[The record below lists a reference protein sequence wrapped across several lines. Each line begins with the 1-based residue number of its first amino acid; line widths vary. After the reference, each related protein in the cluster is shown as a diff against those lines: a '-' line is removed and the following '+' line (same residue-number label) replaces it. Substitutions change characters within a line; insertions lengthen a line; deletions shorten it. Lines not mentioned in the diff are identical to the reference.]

1 MLGTLLFL
9 LTGLPAGVDTLEA
22 PLDYAPRL
30 ESVSPRRFSEAALHG
45 GLLPPD
51 TTKREH
57 AVVLSDGY
65 YTRLK
70 IHKIASYLTIPLFVA
85 QYAAGQELYQ
95 NGNNAASWAKDLHAP
110 LAAAIG
116 GLFVVNTVT
125 GVWNMVEAWK
135 VPEGRARRTIHSL
148 LMLVADAGMVAVA
161 SSAPESEYGES
172 GGGEGGEGGNATTHR
187 NLAIGSMSIALGSY
201 LMMLIWK

>member
-1 MLGTLLFL
+1 MLASLLLFI
-9 LTGLPAGVDTLEA
+9 TASSDTIPGVA
-22 PLDYAPRL
+22 DYAPRIQSL
-30 ESVSPRRFSEAALHG
+30 SPRRFSEQTLRG

-51 TTKREH
+51 TTKRQH
-57 AVVLSDGY
+57 AVELSDGY

-70 IHKIASYLTIPLFVA
+70 IHKIASYATIPLFVV

-95 NGNNAASWAKDLHAP
+95 NGSEAASWAKDLHAP

-116 GLFVVNTVT
+116 GLFLVNTVT

-148 LMLVADAGMVAVA
+148 LMRVADAGMVAVA
-161 SSAPESEYGES
+161 SSAPE
-172 GGGEGGEGGNATTHR
+172 GEGGEFEGDDAQTHR
-187 NLAIGSMSIALGSY
+187 NLAIASMSVALSSY

>member
-9 LTGLPAGVDTLEA
+9 LTAIAADVDTLAA
-22 PLDYAPRL
+22 PDYAPRL
-30 ESVSPRRFSEAALHG
+30 ESLSPRRLSEATLQG

-51 TTKREH
+51 TTRRQH
-57 AVVLSDGY
+57 AVQLSDAY

-70 IHKIASYLTIPLFVA
+70 IHKIASYLTIPLFVT

-95 NGNNAASWAKDLHAP
+95 NGNNAASWAKDLHGP

-135 VPEGRARRTIHSL
+135 VPEGRARRTIHSV

-161 SSAPESEYGES
+161 SSAPESEFGES
-172 GGGEGGEGGNATTHR
+172 EGGGGGEGGNATTHR

>member
-1 MLGTLLFL
+1 
-9 LTGLPAGVDTLEA
+9 V
-22 PLDYAPRL
+22 
-30 ESVSPRRFSEAALHG
+30 
-45 GLLPPD
+45 LPPD
-51 TTKREH
+51 TTKRQH
-57 AVVLSDGY
+57 AVQLSDGY

-70 IHKIASYLTIPLFVA
+70 IHKIASYATIPLFVV

-95 NGNNAASWAKDLHAP
+95 NGSDATSWAQDLHAP

-116 GLFVVNTVT
+116 GLFLVNTVT

-148 LMLVADAGMVAVA
+148 LMIVADAGMVAVA
-161 SSAPESEYGES
+161 GSAPEGEH
-172 GGGEGGEGGNATTHR
+172 GEFEDEGGDATTHR
-187 NLAIGSMSIALGSY
+187 NLAIASMSVALGSY